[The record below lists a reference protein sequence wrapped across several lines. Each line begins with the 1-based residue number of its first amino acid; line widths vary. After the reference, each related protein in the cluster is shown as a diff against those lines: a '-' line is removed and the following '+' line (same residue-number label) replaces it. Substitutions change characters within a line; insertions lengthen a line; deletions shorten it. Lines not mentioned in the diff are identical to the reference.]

1 MGKSTLQLIVNY
13 LFKLFMNEIIQN
25 ISNAFFAQSWLEAVA
40 VLTAILYLI
49 LVIKENIWC
58 WFFAFLSTGIYVYL
72 FYSVVLFSE
81 SVLNVYYL
89 IMAVYGWWQWH
100 TGKDHKSVIIHNW
113 PVSRHLKIIIA
124 CGMLVPIVGYG
135 MSQLGASYA
144 YLDALVAL
152 LAVAAT
158 IMLAYKVFENWYYW
172 LVVDTLSIYLFWQKH
187 MYLTALLFV
196 IYILLI
202 FVGIKNWKKLIAKQ

>member
-1 MGKSTLQLIVNY
+1 VGKSTLQLIVNY